1 MNRLDQKCNSESDLL
16 KVLVIDPFLMYR
28 DVLRKKIRDRCPDAH
43 ITEIDKTERLSKI
56 IQRESP
62 GIVFVDFAMY
72 PKHALAHVRSIKRQL
87 PASVIVVLTT
97 HDSAEHEAAA
107 YQYGADYFISKAKPS
122 SLPLIDKVLD
132 TVS

>member
-1 MNRLDQKCNSESDLL
+1 
-16 KVLVIDPFLMYR
+16 
-28 DVLRKKIRDRCPDAH
+28 VLRKKIRYRSPNARIIETDDIKH
-43 ITEIDKTERLSKI
+43 LSKI

-62 GIVFVDFAMY
+62 DIVFVDIAIY
-72 PKHALAHVRSIKRQL
+72 PKHALAHVRSIKQQL
-87 PASVIVVLTT
+87 PSSVIVVLTT

-107 YQYGADYFISKAKPS
+107 NKYGVDYFISKTNPS